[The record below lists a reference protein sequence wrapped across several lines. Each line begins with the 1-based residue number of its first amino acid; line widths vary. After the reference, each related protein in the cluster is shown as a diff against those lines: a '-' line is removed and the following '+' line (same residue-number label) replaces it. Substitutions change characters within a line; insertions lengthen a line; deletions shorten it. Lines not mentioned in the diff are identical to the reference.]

1 MKSELK
7 ILYSSARIQTQI
19 ARMGREISRTY
30 RGRTLDAVI
39 LLQNAFIFAGDLVRQ
54 ISIPVVWHFVRADM
68 QDVELDGRAQREIFF
83 SQRPNLKGC
92 DVLLVDAVLQ
102 SGVTQDFLI
111 RRLSENEPRSLRLAV
126 LFDKPQERKVDLQAD
141 YFGFRAASNHVVGY
155 GLPGDNRGPRNTAYV
170 AGEQLAG
177 RKKIAAG
184 KKGTVKRAVRNPRR
198 KR

>member
-1 MKSELK
+1 MKSGLK
-7 ILYSSARIQTQI
+7 ILYSSARIQTQV
-19 ARMGREISRTY
+19 ARMGREISRAY

-39 LLQNAFIFAGDLVRQ
+39 LLQNAFVFAGDLVRQ
-54 ISIPVVWHFVRADM
+54 ISVPVVWHFVRADM

-83 SQRPNLKGC
+83 SERPDLKGC

-155 GLPGDNRGPRNTAYV
+155 GLPGDGVPRNTPYV
-170 AGEQLAG
+170 AGEQQAG
-177 RKKIAAG
+177 RKKTAAG
-184 KKGTVKRAVRNPRR
+184 EKGAKRNPRR

>member
-1 MKSELK
+1 MKSGLR

-30 RGRTLDAVI
+30 RGQILDAVI

-54 ISIPVVWHFVRADM
+54 ISVPVVWHFVRADM
-68 QDVELDGRAQREIFF
+68 QDVELDGRAQREVFF
-83 SQRPNLKGC
+83 SERPDLKGC

-141 YFGFRAASNHVVGY
+141 YFGFHAASNHVMGY
-155 GLPGDNRGPRNTAYV
+155 GLPGNNGVPRNTPYV
-170 AGEQLAG
+170 AGEQQAG
-177 RKKIAAG
+177 RKKTAAG
-184 KKGTVKRAVRNPRR
+184 KRAVRNPRR